1 MKNIFLLLRPQQ
13 WLKNVFV
20 FLPLFFGGQLLNIEL
35 LLQCIVAFFAFSF
48 AASAIYCLN
57 DIYDIQLDKLHP
69 TKCLRPLASG
79 AISKSAAFAI
89 MALCIAISIT
99 LIFLFSGAVRLSL
112 IALVA
117 FYICMNV
124 AYCLGLKQIAIV
136 DVIIISMGFVLRILA
151 GGMAVGVPPSEWLV
165 IMTFL
170 LALFL
175 AFAKRRDDVV
185 IFQNTGVALRKH
197 TARYNLD
204 FLNQVMTIIS
214 TITIMAYIMYTL
226 SPAVIERF
234 GSKYLYVTAIFV
246 LTGIIRYLQITI
258 VDLKSG
264 SPTKIL
270 IRDRFLHACI
280 LGWIISFLFII
291 YV

>member
-1 MKNIFLLLRPQQ
+1 
-13 WLKNVFV
+13 
-20 FLPLFFGGQLLNIEL
+20 
-35 LLQCIVAFFAFSF
+35 
-48 AASAIYCLN
+48 
-57 DIYDIQLDKLHP
+57 
-69 TKCLRPLASG
+69 
-79 AISKSAAFAI
+79 